1 MQYVGL
7 VTFLSLCII
16 KSGFTIVAPDL
27 QVKSLTFV
35 ERHVAQQ
42 QHCRDDAYDVSDGNS
57 QDRETRLPDVEA
69 RLVLMQVV

>member
-1 MQYVGL
+1 M
-7 VTFLSLCII
+7 I
-16 KSGFTIVAPDL
+16 KLKLTIVAPDL

-57 QDRETRLPDVEA
+57 QDRQTRLPDVEA
-69 RLVLMQVV
+69 CLVLVKVV